1 LERNFKGPVIKVEIV
16 WQIGNSHLG
25 DAGKYIYLQIYLKQ
39 VLMALLFFW
48 KDMRRVDEMWTSLEY
63 KVM

>member
-1 LERNFKGPVIKVEIV
+1 VEIE

-25 DAGKYIYLQIYLKQ
+25 DAGKYIDLQIYLKQ